1 MTEKEQAAAIELLW
15 SKWEGT
21 PEEFCAFTARIS
33 AQPGYLN
40 PQNTHHAQLVG
51 TRTESLGLSH

>member
-21 PEEFCAFTARIS
+21 PEEFCAFTARIN
-33 AQPGYLN
+33 AQPRYLN
-40 PQNTHHAQLVG
+40 PQATRHALLVG
-51 TRTESLGLSH
+51 TRIESLGLSH